1 MHLVIR
7 HLGKR
12 FASGTIAA
20 ACAVGL
26 LGGCAKNEAPKV
38 AKPAYVNIGLRT
50 NLPAYLKDTVLE
62 RTDLSNIGPL
72 AVSSYGL
79 VVNLRYSGDSNTA
92 PTAVREWMIKEMY
105 RHGMGGRRIPG
116 YHEMTPERALADKR
130 NSIVIAAAFIPPGA
144 RSGQRVDAFCQAL
157 PQSNTASLAGGTLYQ
172 SELRLYGA
180 DAMNPG
186 GSVNKYVE
194 ARGPLFINPAYALET
209 PSATDG
215 VARSGARTAT
225 VMGGGFVTT
234 DRALQLRLRT
244 PQWNISRAIESV
256 INTRFQAVADKP
268 RQDGRGMCVA
278 EAQDDGYL
286 NMWVPVSYKGNWE
299 HFAGV
304 ATHLYMNLNPSVAAV
319 KAQELAEA
327 ATHPD
332 ALLEDIS
339 FALEGLGPVAI
350 PYITPLLTHPGADV
364 RYAAARAGIYLG
376 DTASEDALIAMA
388 KTPGNPFRLNAIVTL
403 ADVPNN
409 PEINR
414 AMASCLDAVEAP
426 IRINAYKVLA
436 ASGDP
441 HVSSR
446 QVNENFVLDI
456 IDSKGPPLIYA
467 TRTGEPRLAIFGG
480 RTAINQPMTFAAF
493 DTELTIM
500 TDAEKPNQL
509 SVFYRGSDLQE
520 PVKTASRPNV
530 AELVA
535 RLGGLGDEKLHFG
548 YADIVGILQSM
559 ADHGKVSATFV
570 LQDQPGR
577 EDLLVDVPDNAG
589 NTGNGR
595 AVGEPTVPPPHEPA
609 TGAPRAGTPAADNN
623 AAVPHAGNGA
633 APGRPN

>member
-1 MHLVIR
+1 MHPLIE

-12 FASGTIAA
+12 LLPGTIAA
-20 ACAVGL
+20 ACAIGL
-26 LGGCAKNEAPKV
+26 LVGGCSKNEAPKV
-38 AKPAYVNIGLRT
+38 AKPPYVNIGLRT
-50 NLPAYLKDTVLE
+50 GLPAYLKDTVLE

-105 RHGMGGRRIPG
+105 RHGMGGHRIPG
-116 YHEMTPERALADKR
+116 YHDMTPERALADKR
-130 NSIVIAAAFIPPGA
+130 NAIVIAAAFIPPGA
-144 RSGQRVDAFCQAL
+144 RAGQRVDAFCQAL

-180 DAMNPG
+180 DALNPG

-244 PQWNISRAIESV
+244 PQWNISRAIESI
-256 INTRFQAVADKP
+256 INTRFQGVADKP
-268 RQDGRGMCVA
+268 RQDGRGLCVA

-286 NMWVPVSYKGNWE
+286 NMFVPVSYKGNWE

-304 ATHLYMNLNPSVAAV
+304 ATHLYINLNPAVAAV

-327 ATHPD
+327 AKHPD

-350 PYITPLLTHPGADV
+350 PYITPLLTHPAADV

-376 DTASEDALIAMA
+376 DTASEDALIAIA

-414 AMASCLDAVEAP
+414 AMATCLDAEEAP
-426 IRINAYKVLA
+426 IRINSYKVLA
-436 ASGDP
+436 ANGDP
-441 HVSSR
+441 HVTSR
-446 QVNENFVLDI
+446 HVNENFVLDI

-509 SVFYRGSDLQE
+509 SVFYRGSDLQQ

-530 AELVA
+530 AELIA

-577 EDLLVDVPDNAG
+577 EDLLVDIPDN
-589 NTGNGR
+589 TGGGR
-595 AVGEPTVPPPHEPA
+595 AVGEPTIPQHEPAA
-609 TGAPRAGTPAADNN
+609 TGAPRAGTPAVGSN
-623 AAVPHAGNGA
+623 ATVPPPAGNGA